1 MRIEDFLNEV
11 KDYLIRRDL
20 VWLSVEEARA
30 WGMNLVYYTLSV
42 EPTFMMGLLACEVN
56 PFEEDILPI
65 AMMVVMNPETSKD
78 IKLDKLT
85 KVLNSVGGYLFKYGE
100 DDGVIIPVDEH
111 SIKRSIDSI
120 AYLVREL
127 FGKNLRPFIDGYFLD
142 TFE

>member
-11 KDYLIRRDL
+11 KDYLVRRDI

-56 PFEEDILPI
+56 PFEEDIVPI
-65 AMMVVMNPETSKD
+65 AMMVVMNPEMNRD

-85 KVLNSVGGYLFKYGE
+85 KVLNSVGGYIFKYGE
-100 DDGVIIPVDEH
+100 DDGIILPVDEY
-111 SIKRSIDSI
+111 SIKQSIDSV
-120 AYLVREL
+120 AYLAHEL
-127 FGKNLRPFIDGYFLD
+127 FGKNLRPLIDGYFLD